1 MKIVAGKHRSRIIN
15 SIESNTTR
23 PTASKIKEAVFSKIG
38 PYFAGGT
45 MLDLF
50 AGSGSIGL
58 EGISRGIEHCYFFDN
73 NSEAIK
79 MINSNI
85 TNLHEENTCSVFKLD
100 YKASLKYC
108 LNNNL
113 KFDII
118 YLDPPYL
125 EQEIAYI
132 MEFIATNKLLNTD
145 GYIVVE
151 SLKNDSFGDNY
162 SDIYKLKE
170 SKYGITKI
178 TYYRKDEE
186 DE

>member
-23 PTASKIKEAVFSKIG
+23 PTAAKIKEAVFSKIG
-38 PYFAGGT
+38 PYFDKGT

-58 EGISRGIEHCYFFDN
+58 EGISRGITHCYFFDN
-73 NSEAIK
+73 NNEAIK

-85 TNLHEENTCSVFKLD
+85 KSLHEELTCSVFKLD
-100 YKASLKYC
+100 YKAALKYC

-113 KFDII
+113 TFDII

-125 EQEIAYI
+125 EQEISYI
-132 MEFIATNKLLNTD
+132 MDYIATNKLLNIN
-145 GYIVVE
+145 GYIIVE
-151 SLKNDSFGDNY
+151 SLKNDSFNDNY
-162 SDIYKLKE
+162 IDLY
-170 SKYGITKI
+170 
-178 TYYRKDEE
+178 
-186 DE
+186 